1 MHRLLK
7 AIYLSILLVAVV
19 GMGSIIFDLFMLLT
33 LQARQ
38 VIGVLSAVAC
48 LVAFNYFLIWL
59 FEVYLTVVLAIFG
72 ILVLLG
78 IIGL

>member
-1 MHRLLK
+1 MSRLLK
-7 AIYLSILLVAVV
+7 AIYISVLLVAAVSV
-19 GMGSIIFDLFMLLT
+19 GSIVFDLFMLLT

-59 FEVYLTVVLAIFG
+59 FEIYLTADDFNRL
-72 ILVLLG
+72 
-78 IIGL
+78 